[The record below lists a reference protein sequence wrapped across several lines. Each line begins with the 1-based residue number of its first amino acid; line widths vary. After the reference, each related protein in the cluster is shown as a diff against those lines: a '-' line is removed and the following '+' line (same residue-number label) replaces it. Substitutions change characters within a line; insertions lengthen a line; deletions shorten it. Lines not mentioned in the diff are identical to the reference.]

1 MMRRCCCCSVKTG
14 AVLLGLLNFLL
25 PLLAAI
31 PLVGYLIQTDVPGLS
46 FIQENYRVLHMVV
59 SDSLKSHVWT
69 VDKRDLIMAQLDD
82 LFPTLVLACTVYSGV
97 TALFSFLMVLGVKC
111 ESRCLMIPFLILSM
125 IDIIVAGAA
134 GVVVVVALFFLNTI
148 PGAVSLVVYVMVAVV
163 SLYSWA
169 VVLAAYR
176 EVASEEYTYNPVSTG
191 KPSYHQPE
199 YYPSAP
205 QHFVMEEY
213 RDLRSPNN

>member
-1 MMRRCCCCSVKTG
+1 
-14 AVLLGLLNFLL
+14 
-25 PLLAAI
+25 
-31 PLVGYLIQTDVPGLS
+31 
-46 FIQENYRVLHMVV
+46 MVV

-69 VDKRDLIMAQLDD
+69 VDKHELIMAQLED

-125 IDIIVAGAA
+125 VDIIVAGAA

-176 EVASEEYTYNPVSTG
+176 EVELRKTKADLTFST
-191 KPSYHQPE
+191 PWYHWYQILFPCCWKKKLTTQNLYLGGE
-199 YYPSAP
+199 
-205 QHFVMEEY
+205 
-213 RDLRSPNN
+213 

>member
-1 MMRRCCCCSVKTG
+1 
-14 AVLLGLLNFLL
+14 
-25 PLLAAI
+25 
-31 PLVGYLIQTDVPGLS
+31 
-46 FIQENYRVLHMVV
+46 MVV

-134 GVVVVVALFFLNTI
+134 GVWWWLPSSSSTRYLVLSALWCT
-148 PGAVSLVVYVMVAVV
+148 
-163 SLYSWA
+163 
-169 VVLAAYR
+169 
-176 EVASEEYTYNPVSTG
+176 
-191 KPSYHQPE
+191 
-199 YYPSAP
+199 
-205 QHFVMEEY
+205 
-213 RDLRSPNN
+213 

>member
-1 MMRRCCCCSVKTG
+1 MRRCCCCSVKTG

-25 PLLAAI
+25 PLLAAV
-31 PLVGYLIQTDVPGLS
+31 PLVGYLMDSDIPGLN
-46 FIQENYRVLHMVV
+46 FIKENKRVLHMVV
-59 SDSLKSHVWT
+59 SDSLKSHEWT
-69 VDKRDLIMAQLDD
+69 ADKNVMIMAQLDAY
-82 LFPTLVLACTVYSGV
+82 FPTLVLACTVYSGV

-111 ESRCLMIPFLILSM
+111 ESRCLMIPFLVLSM
-125 IDIIVAGAA
+125 IDIIVAGTA

-176 EVASEEYTYNPVSTG
+176 EVANEEYTYNPVSTG
-191 KPSYHQPE
+191 KPAYHQPE

-213 RDLRSPNN
+213 RDLRNSNN

>member
-1 MMRRCCCCSVKTG
+1 M
-14 AVLLGLLNFLL
+14 L
-25 PLLAAI
+25 PILAAI

-46 FIQENYRVLHMVV
+46 FIQVGIAHCTPLHSSCTQENYRVLHMVV

-69 VDKRDLIMAQLDD
+69 VDKHELIMAQLEN

-176 EVASEEYTYNPVSTG
+176 EVGLIN
-191 KPSYHQPE
+191 
-199 YYPSAP
+199 
-205 QHFVMEEY
+205 
-213 RDLRSPNN
+213 

>member
-1 MMRRCCCCSVKTG
+1 M
-14 AVLLGLLNFLL
+14 NFLL

-46 FIQENYRVLHMVV
+46 FIQVDDCKLPLFNLIPHCTQENYRVLHMVV

-97 TALFSFLMVLGVKC
+97 TALFSFLMELGAKC

-176 EVASEEYTYNPVSTG
+176 EVGLIN
-191 KPSYHQPE
+191 
-199 YYPSAP
+199 
-205 QHFVMEEY
+205 
-213 RDLRSPNN
+213 

>member
-1 MMRRCCCCSVKTG
+1 
-14 AVLLGLLNFLL
+14 
-25 PLLAAI
+25 
-31 PLVGYLIQTDVPGLS
+31 
-46 FIQENYRVLHMVV
+46 MVV

-69 VDKRDLIMAQLDD
+69 VDKHELIMAQLED

-125 IDIIVAGAA
+125 VDIIVAGAA

-176 EVASEEYTYNPVSTG
+176 EVGLRKTKT
-191 KPSYHQPE
+191 
-199 YYPSAP
+199 
-205 QHFVMEEY
+205 
-213 RDLRSPNN
+213 DLTFFTPWYQILFPCCWKKKLTTQNLYLGGE

>member
-1 MMRRCCCCSVKTG
+1 M
-14 AVLLGLLNFLL
+14 NFLL

-46 FIQENYRVLHMVV
+46 FIQVDIANCLLLHLISLCTQENYRVLHMVV

-176 EVASEEYTYNPVSTG
+176 EVGLIN
-191 KPSYHQPE
+191 
-199 YYPSAP
+199 
-205 QHFVMEEY
+205 
-213 RDLRSPNN
+213 

>member
-1 MMRRCCCCSVKTG
+1 
-14 AVLLGLLNFLL
+14 
-25 PLLAAI
+25 
-31 PLVGYLIQTDVPGLS
+31 
-46 FIQENYRVLHMVV
+46 MVV
-59 SDSLKSHVWT
+59 GDSLKSHVWT
-69 VDKRDLIMAQLDD
+69 VDKHDVIMAHLEK

-176 EVASEEYTYNPVSTG
+176 EVRLNIRTNEIVQRTKLISIW
-191 KPSYHQPE
+191 QPRRI
-199 YYPSAP
+199 
-205 QHFVMEEY
+205 H
-213 RDLRSPNN
+213 R